1 MDLGFTSPASL
12 YLAGTE
18 IPGDARPGRL
28 RRLIESLHAV
38 PGVSM
43 ATVSTMVPLG
53 FGGHRYSDVQPEG
66 FTASPDDNVSAE
78 RVVVGASYF
87 GTMGTRLAGGRDFSE
102 ADRAGRQAVVIVNES
117 FARRFWP
124 GADALGRKV
133 TQAGRTG
140 TVVGIAQDGR
150 YRNLDD
156 ANYPVVYWPIEQ
168 VWEPRFTV
176 ILRSAAPTWDE
187 LRTAFDAAGPDV
199 PVLAPRTLAEH
210 IRAATFVQEAGAP
223 FLGGFGSLA
232 LIMAMIGVYAT
243 LAHGV
248 STRVR
253 EIGAHVAVDDF
264 GTGYSSLDSLK
275 RLPISTLKIDRSFVH
290 GMVHNEN
297 LVVIVHSTINLAH
310 NLGMRVVAEGVE
322 DQETLDLL
330 EQFGCDRAQGYFISR
345 PMSSAALADWCQAA

>member
-176 ILRSAAPTWDE
+176 ILRSAAPPWDE

-253 EIGAHVAVDDF
+253 EIGVRLALGAGPGDIVRLVLARVLRLWALGLLIGVPVAAGAAFMLRRLLAGMAPLEPRAFLAGIAVL
-264 GTGYSSLDSLK
+264 TVASLLAATLPALRAA
-275 RLPISTLKIDRSFVH
+275 RLQPAT
-290 GMVHNEN
+290 
-297 LVVIVHSTINLAH
+297 
-310 NLGMRVVAEGVE
+310 
-322 DQETLDLL
+322 
-330 EQFGCDRAQGYFISR
+330 
-345 PMSSAALADWCQAA
+345 ALNR

>member
-253 EIGAHVAVDDF
+253 EIGVRLALGAGPGDIVRLVLARVLRLWALGLLIGVPVAAGAAFMLRRLLAGMAPLEPRAFLAGIAVL
-264 GTGYSSLDSLK
+264 TVASLLAATLPALRAA
-275 RLPISTLKIDRSFVH
+275 RLQPAT
-290 GMVHNEN
+290 
-297 LVVIVHSTINLAH
+297 
-310 NLGMRVVAEGVE
+310 
-322 DQETLDLL
+322 
-330 EQFGCDRAQGYFISR
+330 
-345 PMSSAALADWCQAA
+345 ALNR